1 MDMKSKVQKLESR
14 ALAAEKRLKK
24 SEAGRR
30 KSEAAAAEAAEK
42 LRKVKGKVKALS
54 ETVTA
59 QENTIE
65 ELIENYKEALREDTD
80 QHEYERAQ
88 QQQQK
93 HHHDDV
99 ANSDTWL
106 VQGEA
111 ESRLSHCSAWGFKMR
126 KTIIQL
132 LAIGTAPSKVAA
144 TISITRSGA
153 GLEPIRFPKKRF
165 MQAMR
170 SELRGVVELLA
181 VYLCSNE
188 DWEWL
193 SSSFDGS
200 NKGSLDLVTFNV

>member
-1 MDMKSKVQKLESR
+1 MEGKVGELESR
-14 ALAAEKRLKK
+14 ALAAEKGLKK
-24 SEAGRR
+24 SEASRR
-30 KSEAAAAEAAEK
+30 KSEAAAAGAIEK
-42 LRKVKGKVKALS
+42 LRKLKGKVKVLS
-54 ETVTA
+54 ETVAA

-65 ELIENYKEALREDTD
+65 ELIESYKEALREDTD
-80 QHEYERAQ
+80 HYEDERAQ
-88 QQQQK
+88 QQQQ
-93 HHHDDV
+93 HNHDDV
-99 ANSDTWL
+99 AHSDIWL
-106 VQGEA
+106 LKGEA
-111 ESRLSHCSAWGFKMR
+111 ESRLSRCSAWGFKMR

-153 GLEPIRFPKKRF
+153 GLEPIRFPNKRF